1 MSKRLKI
8 TALKPPQKDE
18 CCHYWVIGQ
27 PQKGVSN
34 GVCKFC
40 GMTKG
45 FKGYGLWTKGDTSLE
60 LDIKT
65 A

>member
-1 MSKRLKI
+1 MDKKLIKI
-8 TALKPPQKDE
+8 TLESLQKDN

-40 GMTKG
+40 GIAKE
-45 FKGYGLWTKGDTSLE
+45 FKGYGLWSKGDTSLE
-60 LDIKT
+60 LNVNT
-65 A
+65 V